1 MLKKMTQDGV
11 VKERFLHRV
20 QLIAGLGIYVMDLKS
35 GAYVSSE
42 ILDDIFGITPD
53 YPHTIVGWEALIH
66 PDDREMMLNYFSK
79 NVLGLRRRFDKE
91 YRIIKG
97 ATGAERWVHGLGD
110 LEFDEAGVPVVMTG
124 TIQDVTERKR
134 IQVAL
139 QQSESRYRELVDLA
153 VDGILVCSREGV
165 ISDANR
171 RMCDM
176 TGLRRDELI
185 GSKIEALLFPSESL
199 RPNPLR
205 WDLLQIGEIE
215 ISERQL
221 VHADGALAHIEM
233 RSKLMP
239 DGSCQTIFRD
249 VTELKT
255 TEASLLHFTKVL
267 AHRVEERTQELAAA
281 NDTLEQSLRQLQ
293 SSQTLLNE
301 MGRMAKV
308 GGWDL
313 DIHTGKQTWTK
324 EVYHIHEVEPE
335 FVPTGEAGVAFYAP
349 EARPVITAAVQ
360 RCIEQEEP
368 FDLELP
374 FISNKGRLKWVRAVG
389 SADLQH
395 SRIRGTIQDVTDRRA
410 VDNALREKNIALD
423 QSVAQLRKLAMELT
437 KAEEEERKR
446 LASILHDHVQQYIAA
461 ANMNIS
467 LLDTRMSV
475 AEHAQGVKKV
485 LALLGEAM
493 TASRSLTVSL
503 CPPVLLEAGLMPGLS
518 WLAEW
523 MQVQHG
529 LTVTVIGDGAQAV
542 PASLN
547 TFLFQ
552 AVREL
557 LFNVVKH
564 AGVKQASVVVE
575 QPASDVLR
583 LTVQDQG
590 KGFPAGGSHL
600 PPLSGGFGLFQL
612 RERLTY
618 MGGMFD
624 VACAPS
630 GGTRISIT
638 VPLA

>member
-1 MLKKMTQDGV
+1 
-11 VKERFLHRV
+11 
-20 QLIAGLGIYVMDLKS
+20 
-35 GAYVSSE
+35 
-42 ILDDIFGITPD
+42 
-53 YPHTIVGWEALIH
+53 
-66 PDDREMMLNYFSK
+66 
-79 NVLGLRRRFDKE
+79 
-91 YRIIKG
+91 
-97 ATGAERWVHGLGD
+97 
-110 LEFDEAGVPVVMTG
+110 
-124 TIQDVTERKR
+124 
-134 IQVAL
+134 
-139 QQSESRYRELVDLA
+139 
-153 VDGILVCSREGV
+153 
-165 ISDANR
+165 
-171 RMCDM
+171 
-176 TGLRRDELI
+176 
-185 GSKIEALLFPSESL
+185 
-199 RPNPLR
+199 
-205 WDLLQIGEIE
+205 
-215 ISERQL
+215 
-221 VHADGALAHIEM
+221 
-233 RSKLMP
+233 
-239 DGSCQTIFRD
+239 
-249 VTELKT
+249 
-255 TEASLLHFTKVL
+255 
-267 AHRVEERTQELAAA
+267 
-281 NDTLEQSLRQLQ
+281 
-293 SSQTLLNE
+293 
-301 MGRMAKV
+301 
-308 GGWDL
+308 
-313 DIHTGKQTWTK
+313 
-324 EVYHIHEVEPE
+324 
-335 FVPTGEAGVAFYAP
+335 
-349 EARPVITAAVQ
+349 
-360 RCIEQEEP
+360 
-368 FDLELP
+368 
-374 FISNKGRLKWVRAVG
+374 
-389 SADLQH
+389 
-395 SRIRGTIQDVTDRRA
+395 